1 MAGKIFINYRRDD
14 TSGTAGRLHDRL
26 RQTFGRENLFMDVD
40 QIPVGVD
47 FEAHL
52 NSQVAACDVMLV
64 VIGPNWLRARDKTG
78 QRRLNQP
85 DDFVAIEIAS
95 ALARNIRV
103 IPVLVDGA
111 RMPSASDLPDALK
124 PLARRQAAGLRNAN
138 FGQDAQSLIARM
150 REPSG
155 NEPAVDVANALP
167 NGGTSHQGLI
177 KLRRHGRR
185 DRLISN
191 GLRNRFIQTIAGGLV
206 IAAIGGYAVYTTLV
220 EKQFTPVPLPNV
232 TSNPENAKYVVLV
245 FYRPD
250 RFDDAQHIVG
260 ALKSAGYNS
269 DGMQSSLNEVMA
281 SDKRP
286 KTSLIKTTT
295 SARPIVDDVLKLV
308 KAAIPMN
315 KDFVSIFPDDAPLQ
329 RGSIQ
334 ISLF

>member
-14 TSGTAGRLHDRL
+14 SSGTAGRLHDRL

-52 NSQVAACDVMLV
+52 NTQVAACDVMLV
-64 VIGPNWLRARDKTG
+64 VIGPNWLRARNKAG
-78 QRRLNQP
+78 QRRLNQS
-85 DDFVAIEIAS
+85 DDFVAIEIAT

-111 RMPSASDLPDALK
+111 RMPKASELPDALK
-124 PLARRQAAGLRNAN
+124 PLVRRQAVGVRNAN

-155 NEPAVDVANALP
+155 NEPAVDEAKALP
-167 NGGTSHQGLI
+167 NGGVKFRRQG
-177 KLRRHGRR
+177 RH
-185 DRLISN
+185 DRQIN
-191 GLRNRFIQTIAGGLV
+191 VGLRNPFIQIIVGGLV
-206 IAAIGGYAVYTTLV
+206 IAVVGGYIVHTAFV
-220 EKQFTPVPLPNV
+220 EKPFTPVALPNV
-232 TSNPENAKYVVLV
+232 TPNPENAKYIVLV

-269 DGMQSSLNEVMA
+269 DAMQSSLNEVLA
-281 SDKRP
+281 PDKRA

-295 SARPIVDDVLKLV
+295 AARPIVDDVLKLV
-308 KAAIPMN
+308 KVAIPMN

>member
-52 NSQVAACDVMLV
+52 NTQVSACDVMLV
-64 VIGPNWLRARDKTG
+64 IIGPNWLRAKDKTG

-85 DDFVAIEIAS
+85 DDFVAIEIAT
-95 ALARNIRV
+95 ALTRDIRV
-103 IPVLVDGA
+103 IPVLVDGV
-111 RMPSASDLPDALK
+111 RMPKASELPDTLK

-155 NEPAVDVANALP
+155 NEPAVDVANALS
-167 NGGTSHQGLI
+167 NGGTSHRGLI
-177 KLRRHGRR
+177 KFRRQGKR
-185 DRLISN
+185 DGLISN
-191 GLRNRFIQTIAGGLV
+191 ESRNRFILA
-206 IAAIGGYAVYTTLV
+206 IAAALVLAAVGSYVVHTAFV
-220 EKQFTPVPLPNV
+220 EKQFTPVALPNV
-232 TSNPENAKYVVLV
+232 TFNPENAKYVVLV

-260 ALKSAGYNS
+260 ALKSAGYMS
-269 DGMQSSLNEVMA
+269 DAMQSSLNEVMA
-281 SDKRP
+281 PDKRP
-286 KTSLIKTTT
+286 KTSLIKTT
-295 SARPIVDDVLKLV
+295 SLARPIVDDVSKLV

-315 KDFVSIFPDDAPLQ
+315 KDFVSIFADDAPLQ